1 MAKEIKIKKNKWFL
15 AFWSL
20 LAIILI
26 MVFSIFFALF
36 SDSYQSKDSRSS
48 IQDSDATFN
57 VVLTRKQVNA
67 ISAKFLKEQKIK
79 NLSISAD
86 SKQVY
91 VYGDIKFLGS
101 KLNVGVVFDPSVT
114 KNGNVLLKAK
124 KLVAGS
130 MPLPIGT
137 VMSYIKATTDLP
149 SFIGIDSSKK
159 DISINLAKMKTG
171 KLLAFKAKTINLPEN
186 KIIFQGGLK

>member
-101 KLNVGVVFDPSVT
+101 KLNVGVIFDPSVT

-137 VMSYIKATTDLP
+137 VMSYIKATTDL
-149 SFIGIDSSKK
+149 
-159 DISINLAKMKTG
+159 
-171 KLLAFKAKTINLPEN
+171 
-186 KIIFQGGLK
+186 

>member
-1 MAKEIKIKKNKWFL
+1 
-15 AFWSL
+15 
-20 LAIILI
+20 
-26 MVFSIFFALF
+26 
-36 SDSYQSKDSRSS
+36 
-48 IQDSDATFN
+48 
-57 VVLTRKQVNA
+57 TRKQVNA

-101 KLNVGVVFDPSVT
+101 KLNVGVIFDPSVT

>member
-1 MAKEIKIKKNKWFL
+1 
-15 AFWSL
+15 
-20 LAIILI
+20 
-26 MVFSIFFALF
+26 
-36 SDSYQSKDSRSS
+36 
-48 IQDSDATFN
+48 
-57 VVLTRKQVNA
+57 
-67 ISAKFLKEQKIK
+67 
-79 NLSISAD
+79 
-86 SKQVY
+86 
-91 VYGDIKFLGS
+91 
-101 KLNVGVVFDPSVT
+101 
-114 KNGNVLLKAK
+114 
-124 KLVAGS
+124 